1 MLSYRSPWFVM
12 GDILDVYNTYI
23 RDFFQTLDT
32 FVKCKTSNIPVRK
45 SGPQLDMELKLNWE
59 TVTVF
64 ILLII
69 LVAVIGGRFYA
80 FAQLENIH
88 TVDHIATNGKTICV
102 HHNSTLL
109 LLSAD
114 GVLQES
120 IPLSELHLHSS
131 PSDVELL
138 SDGSL
143 LIGDSGTDSILKC
156 DIVKKYCNEIAPS
169 SGIKIND
176 NFKFIANERDNIL
189 YISDTNNHRLIKHDL
204 KTGKSDI
211 LRDIKLKY
219 PNDLAI
225 SSAGLL
231 QIADTKNTRIVSVDS
246 GENPERTGTE
256 KFAYLVDLGIY
267 PEPKST
273 YKNPEA
279 ITEKVVAGAVSN
291 YPSPLAM
298 VQAADL
304 KWWVIVSDAYIN
316 YGELWVFD
324 VSGAELVKK
333 VSLSDRSIPL
343 DIIRLNDRILVTDT
357 EENQVYSMNTAATRI
372 EPFGDKN
379 FQKILMDIR
388 KKRDFYRAI
397 KNHSFKVL
405 GILLIAFLLMLFM
418 IKRKQKTT

>member
-1 MLSYRSPWFVM
+1 M
-12 GDILDVYNTYI
+12 
-23 RDFFQTLDT
+23 
-32 FVKCKTSNIPVRK
+32 
-45 SGPQLDMELKLNWE
+45 
-59 TVTVF
+59 
-64 ILLII
+64 
-69 LVAVIGGRFYA
+69 
-80 FAQLENIH
+80 
-88 TVDHIATNGKTICV
+88 
-102 HHNSTLL
+102 
-109 LLSAD
+109 
-114 GVLQES
+114 
-120 IPLSELHLHSS
+120 
-131 PSDVELL
+131 
-138 SDGSL
+138 
-143 LIGDSGTDSILKC
+143 
-156 DIVKKYCNEIAPS
+156 
-169 SGIKIND
+169 
-176 NFKFIANERDNIL
+176 
-189 YISDTNNHRLIKHDL
+189 
-204 KTGKSDI
+204 
-211 LRDIKLKY
+211 
-219 PNDLAI
+219 
-225 SSAGLL
+225 
-231 QIADTKNTRIVSVDS
+231 
-246 GENPERTGTE
+246 
-256 KFAYLVDLGIY
+256 GIY